1 MNIENKTPAP
11 TFRKY
16 WNIKL
21 EIVQEL
27 DLEPENA
34 AIHGLGIIEVEPEF
48 LPFFNAESQTFQ
60 MLAVERKF
68 ACNHG
73 LYFVNLPEGE
83 EPDVLKLPFL
93 AGFGPEG
100 TYGKSDKKLADQQDI
115 YLKRH
120 NLISVLL
127 VVTIVLLACVAFAA
141 KWWQS

>member
-11 TFRKY
+11 IFRKY

-21 EIVQEL
+21 EKVQEL
-27 DLEPENA
+27 DLEPEHATN
-34 AIHGLGIIEVEPEF
+34 HGLGIVEVEPEF
-48 LPFFNAESQTFQ
+48 LPYFNAESQTFQ

-68 ACNHG
+68 AGNHG

-100 TYGKSDKKLADQQDI
+100 SYGKSDKKLAEQQDI

-120 NLISVLL
+120 NLISFLL
-127 VVTIVLLACVAFAA
+127 VVTIVLLAVAFAA